1 MDSQSTP
8 WIGRC
13 ISTLKG
19 QFKRIKDPRNFSK
32 EPKISLTDC
41 LMACFGVFNLKW
53 PSLLQYEI
61 NLKDSSLRDN
71 FCRLFKIERVP
82 SDTYMRERLDLL
94 SMEDIAPAYKKL
106 FALLQRNKALESY
119 SYFDGNYLISID
131 GTGHFSSDKVSCK
144 NCCIKEGRDG
154 KVTYY
159 HQMLA
164 AVMVHPDLK
173 EVIPFCPE
181 PINKGDGSTK
191 NDCERNAAKRLIQRI
206 RREHPKLKMMVV
218 EDGLASNGPHIR
230 ELEKAHMRYVLGAKE
245 GDHPF
250 LFDWVAHSK
259 TTEYSHQDTQG
270 VIHKYR
276 FINKV
281 PLNDAN
287 FDLLVN
293 FLEYQEVTSKGTK
306 KFTWVSD
313 IELTKNNVYQIM
325 RGARARWRIEN
336 ETFNTLKNQGYNF
349 EHNFGHG
356 NKNLCTVMGLL
367 MMLAFLVDQIQL
379 LCCSVYKRAK
389 QLSGS
394 FQNLWNRMRGLLEFL
409 KVDDWLSFNLKIACL
424 DTS

>member
-1 MDSQSTP
+1 MRSTSKK
-8 WIGRC
+8 IAFE
-13 ISTLKG
+13 TTFLV
-19 QFKRIKDPRNFSK
+19 FIKID
-32 EPKISLTDC
+32 
-41 LMACFGVFNLKW
+41 
-53 PSLLQYEI
+53 
-61 NLKDSSLRDN
+61 
-71 FCRLFKIERVP
+71 RVP
-82 SDTYMRERLDLL
+82 SDTYMRGRLDLL
-94 SMEDIAPAYKKL
+94 SMENLAPAYKKL
-106 FALLQRNKALESY
+106 FALVQRHKALEPY
-119 SYFDGNYLISID
+119 SYLDGYYLISID
-131 GTGHFSSDKVSCK
+131 GTGHFSSRKVSCK
-144 NCCIKEGRDG
+144 NCCIKEGRDR

-191 NDCERNAAKRLIQRI
+191 NDCERNAAKRLIERM
-206 RREHPKLKMMVV
+206 RREYPKLKMMVV

-250 LFDWVAHSK
+250 LFDWVAHSE
-259 TTEYSHQDTQG
+259 TTEYSHQDSEG
-270 VIHKYR
+270 IIHKYR

-287 FDLLVN
+287 FNLRVN
-293 FLEYQEVTSKGTK
+293 FLEYKEVSSRGVKR
-306 KFTWVSD
+306 FTWVSN
-313 IELTKNNVYQIM
+313 IELTKNNVYQII

-336 ETFNTLKNQGYNF
+336 ETFNTLKNQGYRF
-349 EHNFGHG
+349 EYNFGHG
-356 NKNLCTVMGLL
+356 TENLCTVMGL
-367 MMLAFLVDQIQL
+367 MMLLAFLVDQIQL
-379 LCCSVYKRAK
+379 LCCAVYKRAK

-409 KVDDWLSFNLKIACL
+409 KVDDWLSFNLKIARL